1 MQSRCHFTK
10 LIIGLILLLYSSTI
24 SYGQQYAS
32 IYRKNGDRITGRWL
46 GADGQHA
53 HIEYEG
59 TRLSIPLAQVTIQF
73 TTDINLIPDA
83 QAEKY
88 FRNAEAFLELGMRE
102 EAKNAFQ
109 NAIRAFPKYA
119 DAHYRIGLLLQAEGK
134 NDEALESFARVVA
147 INPEAQDMSATFKQV
162 GDAYHQAKEYDKAAK
177 SYQLLF
183 QYYPSHPDAA
193 YAGYTAATLL
203 SEKVG
208 DVEAALKILQ
218 DLKVYFSDS
227 VYHEESQYL
236 IGKLQVQAGQAE
248 AAVTTLTTFIDNYP
262 DSEWIDN
269 AYMAR
274 GNAYLQLRQNDA
286 ALMDFTYVS
295 EFGTDLNLKREAQL
309 KLASSAWMVY
319 TVSDKLPSNQVQAIA
334 IDRDTLWVGTA
345 KGLAQIDIS
354 TGTWHLN
361 TAGFDALH
369 DELGE
374 INVQALAADE
384 QELWIGTVNNGVIR
398 YNKTEMEYDTY
409 NARNELPHNTVYA
422 IEVRGNEVWVG
433 TFSGMAHY
441 DRLSGLWS
449 RYSKPN
455 GLPAND
461 IVALTVTPHTVWAGT
476 SESGIAI
483 YDRNFNVWNRYD
495 TPEALDESAG
505 NSIVSFATIGEQVF
519 FTWYDKQRQ
528 FNGYSISNER
538 GNTNDIVPLI
548 DGEVDSIKN
557 IYIAVDASSKI
568 VVDTPPEVPNAV
580 PPEGNGAEPPESLSP
595 TVWIAT
601 DREVL
606 VRSSSFE
613 WREIKYPTDRLGDF
627 TVNCIAI
634 GEGIVW
640 IGTSSGIAKIDTNP
654 GVLPQN

>member
-59 TRLSIPLAQVTIQF
+59 TRLSIPLAQATIQF
-73 TTDINLIPDA
+73 TTDINLIPDV

-109 NAIRAFPKYA
+109 DAIRAFPKYA

-162 GDAYHQAKEYDKAAK
+162 GDAYHQAEEYDKAAK

-203 SEKVG
+203 SEKGG
-208 DVEAALKILQ
+208 DVEAALKILH

-227 VYHEESQYL
+227 VYHEEAQYL
-236 IGKLQVQAGQAE
+236 IGKLQMQAE
-248 AAVTTLTTFIDNYP
+248 QAEEALTTLTTFIDNYP
-262 DSEWIDN
+262 ESEWLDD

-274 GNAYLQLRQNDA
+274 GNTYLQLRQNNA

-295 EFGTDLNLKREAQL
+295 EFGTDSNLKRDAQL

-334 IDRDTLWVGTA
+334 IEHDTLWVGTA

-354 TGTWHLN
+354 TGVWHPKTEGL
-361 TAGFDALH
+361 DALH
-369 DELGE
+369 EEYGP
-374 INVQALAADE
+374 INVQALAIDGQA
-384 QELWIGTVNNGVIR
+384 LWIGTVNNGVIH
-398 YNKTEMEYDTY
+398 KTEMGFDNY
-409 NARNELPHNTVYA
+409 NARNELPHNTVYD
-422 IEVRGNEVWVG
+422 IEVNGNEVWVG
-433 TFSGMAHY
+433 TFSGIAHY

-449 RYSKPN
+449 QYNKYDR
-455 GLPAND
+455 LPAND
-461 IVALTVTPHTVWAGT
+461 IVALAVTPHTVWAGT

-483 YDRNFNVWNRYD
+483 YERNFNTWKAYNTSD
-495 TPEALDESAG
+495 TLNGSAG
-505 NSIVSFATIGEQVF
+505 DSIVSFATIGEQVF

-528 FNGYSISNER
+528 SNGYGISNER
-538 GNTNDIVPLI
+538 GDTSDIVPLI
-548 DGEVDSIKN
+548 DGEIDSIKN
-557 IYIAVDASSKI
+557 IYIAVDAPPKI
-568 VVDTPPEVPNAV
+568 AVDTPPEGPNAV
-580 PPEGNGAEPPESLSP
+580 PPDDNSAEPAAGPLP

-601 DREVL
+601 DHQVL
-606 VRSSSFE
+606 VRVPSSE
-613 WREIKYPTDRLGDF
+613 WREIQYPIDRLGDF

-634 GEGIVW
+634 SDGIVW
-640 IGTSSGIAKIDTNP
+640 IGTSGGIAKIDTNP
-654 GVLPQN
+654 GVVPQN